1 MDRSATPP
9 DLDNLIE
16 IAKIRL
22 KAEGKEVSSL
32 NIYRM
37 VPTIRKEQIR
47 EQRINAAANRKAD

>member
-22 KAEGKEVSSL
+22 KAEGKEVNSL

-47 EQRINAAANRKAD
+47 EQRLNAAANRKAD

>member
-22 KAEGKEVSSL
+22 KAEGKEINSL

-47 EQRINAAANRKAD
+47 EQRLNAAANRKAD